1 MHIVTLSLSAT
12 LPGLLNRR
20 PLLDEVVTVN
30 LVSLPEPTP
39 QAREAPRNTTPPPQA
54 EEPARIKPEQG
65 KAPVALKPEPAVEA
79 AVPARPVSLRPI
91 KRKKRKT
98 DPARVAREKARRTQ
112 ELERQKALEQARR
125 EERRAAEEAARA
137 REALAEMI
145 RRKGVGA
152 TAATTRPS
160 GGRREVQSL
169 VLKQYL
175 STLYD
180 RVQQYWALPEMRRW
194 DAGLETVVVLTIRPD
209 GSVARKIIEKKSKD
223 PFFDQ
228 FVMKTLQK
236 AVPLPR
242 FPKLM
247 TQSSIEV
254 GLRFRPGEL
263 VTM

>member
-1 MHIVTLSLSAT
+1 M
-12 LPGLLNRR
+12 NRR
-20 PLLDEVVTVN
+20 PLLDQVVTVN
-30 LVSLPEPTP
+30 LVSLPEPAP
-39 QAREAPRNTTPPPQA
+39 QLRQTEQRPPAASRP
-54 EEPARIKPEQG
+54 EKPAVIKPERG
-65 KAPVALKPEPAVEA
+65 KIPVAVQSEPMVEEA
-79 AVPARPVSLRPI
+79 APARPVSLRPI

-98 DPARVAREKARRTQ
+98 DPAKVAREKARRQQ
-112 ELERQKALEQARR
+112 EKALELARQ

-145 RRKGVGA
+145 RRKGVQS
-152 TAATTRPS
+152 TAAVTRS
-160 GGRREVQSL
+160 SAGRREVQSL

-175 STLYD
+175 SALYD

-194 DAGLETVVVLTIRPD
+194 DAGLETVVVLTIRAD
-209 GSVARKIIEKKSKD
+209 GSVVRKIIEKKSKD

-247 TQSSIEV
+247 PQSSIEV

-263 VTM
+263 MTM